1 MMVHMGTVHLPF
13 VFLTGQSNIAG
24 CLKNKYYCFIYK
36 WPMIASA
43 GLYHLFLAAF
53 LEALKSRSCTGT
65 YAHQERYI
73 DL

>member
-1 MMVHMGTVHLPF
+1 MMVHMGRVLLPF

-24 CLKNKYYCFIYK
+24 CLKNFFFFIIYK

-65 YAHQERYI
+65 YGHQERYI
-73 DL
+73 DF